1 MKNWKTTLFAVLAVL
16 PQILKLY
23 PEIVNP
29 VFVDTIS
36 IIFGAIGISYAKD
49 HNVTGG
55 TIPNVPN
62 DASEVAQTA
71 KKDA

>member
-1 MKNWKTTLFAVLAVL
+1 MKNWKTTIFAVLAVL

-23 PEIVNP
+23 PQFINP

-36 IIFGAIGISYAKD
+36 ILFAALGIGYAKD

-55 TIPNVPN
+55 NVSNIPNN
-62 DASEVAQTA
+62 ASVLDETS